1 MVLLTDID
9 LFSYPRWNDS
19 CIWRPQDE
27 LLLVFRISET
37 VTENAEVWH
46 DITRIVL
53 NTEGKDTWLLCT
65 GEHTVNEIV
74 DTLQKEY
81 EGDYRTIQKDVLE
94 MLATLVEKGYI
105 IMEKSPCPATRDL
118 DEDGYPVRSDDVI
131 TNTVEGNFV
140 IMHMKTS
147 EVHSFDQDMEQVWNL
162 CDGTHTVGEILSA
175 ANTDDVAFMIHFL
188 MRLGVLVLKP

>member
-1 MVLLTDID
+1 MTE
-9 LFSYPRWNDS
+9 DS
-19 CIWRPQDE
+19 AE
-27 LLLVFRISET
+27 LR
-37 VTENAEVWH
+37 H
-46 DITRIVL
+46 DVSRIVL

-65 GEHTVNEIV
+65 GEHTVNDIV

-81 EGDYRTIQKDVLE
+81 EGDYQTIQKDVLE
-94 MLATLVEKGYI
+94 MLATLVEKGYL

-118 DEDGYPVRSDDVI
+118 DEDGYPVRSGDVI

-175 ANTDDVAFMIHFL
+175 ANTDEVTFMIHFL
-188 MRLGVLVLKP
+188 MRLGVLELKP